1 MVIGSA
7 NNPYF
12 SWSYGRLLTCDD
24 SQNKVETM
32 SQENYN
38 RLMSIVQQELRILD
52 QVDDDYLDN
61 KLYLVRSL
69 MMITEKIKLS
79 PKNITLVGQ
88 VFDD

>member
-52 QVDDDYLDN
+52 KLDSDYDAS
-61 KLYLVRSL
+61 LYLVRSL
-69 MMITEKIKLS
+69 IMITEKIELS
-79 PKNITLVGQ
+79 PKILW
-88 VFDD
+88 